1 MLTKGR
7 SRRRRTMQTAVHFLR
22 VDQFRAF
29 SGSFSQSSSRLSTGF
44 SISSSELGE
53 VGSPCSRE
61 KVRSNDGV
69 ESDPTVAFS
78 ATWEELE
85 GCLAD
90 IGILW
95 VVVPSPFPDT
105 IFAEKVRMEER
116 MGQKRGRR
124 REGKK
129 RLQWHPICGKYKYR
143 KNVRKYG
150 LQ

>member
-1 MLTKGR
+1 
-7 SRRRRTMQTAVHFLR
+7 MQTAVHFLR

-29 SGSFSQSSSRLSTGF
+29 SGSFSQSSSRLSTAF

-53 VGSPCSRE
+53 VGSLYSRG
-61 KVRSNDGV
+61 KVRSNEVWSGV
-69 ESDPTVAFS
+69 SDPTVAFS

-95 VVVPSPFPDT
+95 LVVPSPLPDM
-105 IFAEKVRMEER
+105 ISAGKIRMEAGMR
-116 MGQKRGRR
+116 QKKGRK

-129 RLQWHPICGKYKYR
+129 RLHPICGKYKYR
-143 KNVRKYG
+143 KNARK
-150 LQ
+150 